1 MKKAYRI
8 LAMVFMFTC
17 IISLKALAIDDDGGI
32 GDDVPID
39 GGLSLLV
46 AAGVGYG
53 IKKMRNTRKQ
63 SPNQ

>member
-1 MKKAYRI
+1 MKQAYKTMYLVAVLI
-8 LAMVFMFTC
+8 LAV
-17 IISLKALAIDDDGGI
+17 SLKALAIDDDGGI

-53 IKKMRNTRKQ
+53 VKKAKLFKKK
-63 SPNQ
+63 